1 MRLDIIHLPG
11 RLVILVAE
19 ARHGRHVVV
28 VLRLCTG
35 FVRRILARVLLDVFC
50 ITSEI
55 NKSVNLAI
63 EVPDLRGGGGT
74 DP

>member
-28 VLRLCTG
+28 VLRLGTG